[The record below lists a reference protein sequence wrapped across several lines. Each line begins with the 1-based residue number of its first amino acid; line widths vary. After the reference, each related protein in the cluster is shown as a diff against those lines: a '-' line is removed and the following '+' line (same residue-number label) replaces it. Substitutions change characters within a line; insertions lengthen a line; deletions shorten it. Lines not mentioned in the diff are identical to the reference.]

1 MKSLRKTIREILL
14 ENQAHYDK
22 LAKLMCSG
30 DFDSISQAV
39 ELAET
44 MGYIEMDKYEP
55 REYPSE
61 IGHMWKFIA
70 DKPLWEAID
79 EEWDKMYG
87 KTKRYCSVHQWTFNR
102 MVAILLYLPKES

>member
-1 MKSLRKTIREILL
+1 MKSLRKTIRKILL

-22 LAKLMCSG
+22 LAKLMCTG
-30 DFDSISQAV
+30 DLDSINQAV

-44 MGYIEMDKYEP
+44 MGYIEMDKYEL

-61 IGHMWKFIA
+61 MGHMWKFIA
-70 DKPLWEAID
+70 DQPLWEAID

-87 KTKRYCSVHQWTFNR
+87 THKNYCSIHQWTFNR
-102 MVAILLYLPKES
+102 MVAILLYLPKEP